1 MRGCSHRKGKAVD
14 NAVILSE
21 KVFGTTYGKTANGLV
36 RYGTRFVPVSVID
49 SRLAGRDAGEVLEG
63 RRKGIPI
70 VSSVSESL
78 QYHPN
83 TLVVGIA
90 TDGGSLPAE
99 YRSFIRDAI
108 RSGLNIVSGL
118 HEFLSDDIEFSSLA
132 REAGVTITDVRKMYR
147 DLRIPYTG
155 KIAEVKS
162 FKIAVLGTDSAVG
175 KRTTAVFLNRSMNAA
190 GRKSVMIGT
199 GQTAWMQGFPYTVV
213 IDAMIND
220 FIPGNLEDVVY
231 RAWKNE
237 HPEYMFLEGQGSV
250 MHPAYPGS
258 FEIIAACRPDA
269 IILQHSP
276 SRIYYD
282 GFSQFKIEPIEKYI
296 KVLQLLSGKS
306 VIAVALNRENLSEES
321 YSAEMSSLHKR
332 LGIPV
337 FDPLADLGDITKY
350 IESISR

>member
-1 MRGCSHRKGKAVD
+1 MRGGSDRQGNALD

-21 KVFGTTYGKTANGLV
+21 NVFGTTYGKTANGLV
-36 RYGTRFVPVSVID
+36 RYGTRFNPVSVID
-49 SRLAGRDAGEVLEG
+49 SRLDGRDAGEVLEG

-70 VSSVSESL
+70 VSSVAEAMK
-78 QYHPN
+78 YNPN

-90 TDGGSLPAE
+90 TDGGTLPQE
-99 YRSFIRDAI
+99 YRKFIRDAI
-108 RSGLNIVSGL
+108 ASGLNVVSGL
-118 HEFLSDDIEFSSLA
+118 HEFLSDDPEFSALA
-132 REAGVTITDVRKMYR
+132 REAGITITDVRKMFR
-147 DLRIPYTG
+147 DMKIPYTG

-237 HPEYMFLEGQGSV
+237 RPEYIFLEGQGSV

-296 KVLQLLSGKS
+296 KILQLLSGKS
-306 VIAVALNRENLSEES
+306 VIAIALNKENLTEEA
-321 YSAEMSSLHKR
+321 YAGEISSMKKR